1 MAGGIHATRVTAGG
15 SVGQGGQH
23 GTLLAASE
31 GTEPLPRQASVLC
44 ALALQNRAH
53 KSCCSPPVPCE

>member
-1 MAGGIHATRVTAGG
+1 MAAGGIHATRVAAGG

-31 GTEPLPRQASVLC
+31 GAEPLPRQASAPHVWVNLRNQVSQ
-44 ALALQNRAH
+44 AG
-53 KSCCSPPVPCE
+53 S